1 MPGNKRMG
9 RTELLPFTPM
19 AQNELYMRS
28 WFDRRSSGQLC
39 SALGTT
45 ASQDLAAVG
54 GSHSLSEAM
63 HLGSVTL
70 SGLIGTNSCHGIYTS
85 CKNMLNSGRRYSL
98 RRSESKKFSCSYGAY
113 DKYYSRY
120 PLDLSIFFCIFAQ
133 ASVLV
138 KSLHISALYLHE
150 GGIWCIILCK
160 FLNAI

>member
-54 GSHSLSEAM
+54 GSHSLAEAVD
-63 HLGSVTL
+63 LLAVEL
-70 SGLIGTNSCHGIYTS
+70 LGLIGTFGSHAETPPVRFPV
-85 CKNMLNSGRRYSL
+85 M
-98 RRSESKKFSCSYGAY
+98 F
-113 DKYYSRY
+113 
-120 PLDLSIFFCIFAQ
+120 P
-133 ASVLV
+133 
-138 KSLHISALYLHE
+138 
-150 GGIWCIILCK
+150 
-160 FLNAI
+160 